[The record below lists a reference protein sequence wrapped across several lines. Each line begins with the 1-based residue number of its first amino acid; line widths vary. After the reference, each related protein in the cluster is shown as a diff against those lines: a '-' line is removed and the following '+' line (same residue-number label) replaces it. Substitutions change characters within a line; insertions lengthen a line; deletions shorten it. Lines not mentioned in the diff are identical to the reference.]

1 MFCKKIPFI
10 VCLSLLSAVSM
21 PLVAQPPQWTIDL
34 LGKEKKPE
42 KFENKKLGS
51 EKTENKKFTFFRR
64 FVQNNITRYNFYFNA
79 ANKLD
84 GIVERAKVAQ
94 QNDYSKL
101 LPFYPY
107 SLENTASQNVDLDSV
122 IIKCTAGILLH
133 DLRNDWIDNLYL
145 LIGKAYLLRK
155 DFDSAGM
162 TFQFI
167 NYNLFPRKKGEDDS
181 RVVGTTS
188 AAAKGNVI
196 SIANEENRN
205 FVQKVMTKAPSRND
219 ALVWLVRNLT
229 EQEEYGEAAGLINTL
244 QNDPNFPKRLNP
256 DLEEVA
262 AYWFYKQGEY
272 DSASLRLEKALANA
286 DTKQDRAR
294 WEFLLAQLFEKGGA
308 FEKASDYYDRAAKHT
323 VDPLMDIYAKLNDA
337 KMMRQGGNAKELQN
351 SIDKLVHMARR
362 DKFESYRDVI
372 YYSAGQISL
381 QKPDTA
387 AGIAFFKKSLLYNTD
402 NVSYKNRAFL
412 QLGDIAYEQKRYKDA
427 FSWYDSLQSGD
438 TSFADVIAKVQERR
452 NALSEIV
459 KKIDIVEREDS
470 LQRIAAMAPADRDA
484 FLKKMSKKL
493 RKERGL
499 KEEDNT
505 VSSGPINFDGDKN
518 KPIDLFESNN
528 SKGGWYF
535 YNNALRGRGFNEFR
549 TKWGDRP
556 NVDNWR
562 RKAAMQAALS
572 GSNNNQLPADAGG
585 SKKGDVKAG
594 EGQVEDI
601 TFDGLQ
607 KNLPLTPE
615 KLAESNVLLSENLYA
630 LALLYQQQLED
641 YEQAIVTYDIYL
653 DRYPDSLHDG
663 DIYLNL
669 YFCYS
674 KLGNAAKAA
683 YYKNL
688 LTKGKFANTKAAK
701 TVTNP
706 GAVNPSA
713 KTPEA
718 TRTYE
723 AIYNMF
729 IEGRF
734 EEALAQKKAADSIYG
749 KNYWSPQLLYIEA
762 VYYVKQRN
770 DSTANMV
777 LSDIVNLYPKS
788 PLKAKAQ
795 NLMDVLKRRKEIEDY
810 LTKLEVT
817 RAKEDDPIKV
827 DDNTVPVTR
836 QVQGPVVIRPKDTVT
851 AKPKD
856 TIAVIP
862 KDTVVTKP
870 PVQPVLAKDTVKR
883 APALVS
889 GPFRLDVS
897 EPHYV
902 LMIMDKVD
910 PVYVNEAKNAFVRY
924 SRESYNAEPLE
935 VNKDTLDKDRNL
947 LVFVK
952 FATADA
958 ALQYCEKLRRAAP
971 LEVSWLPAP
980 KYSFIIV
987 SEDNLKQLKIN
998 KDIIN
1003 YRKLLNLQYPGKF

>member
-10 VCLSLLSAVSM
+10 VCLSLLSAVSV
-21 PLVAQPPQWTIDL
+21 PLVAQPPSWTIDL

-51 EKTENKKFTFFRR
+51 EKTENKKFTFFRH

-84 GIVERAKVAQ
+84 AIVERAKIAQ

-107 SLENTASQNVDLDSV
+107 SLDNTATQASDLDSV
-122 IIKCTAGILLH
+122 IIKSTAGILLH
-133 DLRNDWIDNLYL
+133 DLRNDWVDNLYM
-145 LIGKAYLLRK
+145 LIGRAYLLRK

-188 AAAKGNVI
+188 AAGNGNVI
-196 SIANEENRN
+196 SIANPEKRN
-205 FVQKVMTKAPSRND
+205 FVQKVMTKAPSRNES
-219 ALVWLVRNLT
+219 LVWLIRNLT

-256 DLEEVA
+256 DLEEVT

-272 DSASLRLEKALANA
+272 DSASLRLEKALSNA
-286 DTKQDRAR
+286 ETKQDKAR
-294 WEFLLAQLFEKGGA
+294 WEFLLAQLFEKGGQYA
-308 FEKASDYYDRAAKHT
+308 KASDFYDKAAKHT

-337 KMMRQGGNAKELQN
+337 KMMKDGGNAKELDN
-351 SIDKLVHMARR
+351 SIDKLVRMAKK

-372 YYSAGQISL
+372 YYSAGQIAL

-387 AGIAFFKKSLLYNTD
+387 AGINFFNKSLYYNTA
-402 NVSYKNRAFL
+402 NIPYKNKAFL
-412 QLGDIAYEQKRYKDA
+412 QLGDIAYEQRRYKDA

-438 TSFADVIAKVQERR
+438 TSFADVIAKVQARR
-452 NALSEIV
+452 NALSGIV
-459 KKIDIVEREDS
+459 QKIDIIEREDS

-499 KEEDNT
+499 KEEDN
-505 VSSGPINFDGDKN
+505 SGGNSGPINFDSDKN
-518 KPIDLFESNN
+518 KPVDLFENN
-528 SKGGWYF
+528 GSKSGAWYF
-535 YNNALRGRGFNEFR
+535 YNNSLKSRGFNEFR
-549 TKWGDRP
+549 TKWGDRT

-562 RKAAMQAALS
+562 RKAAMQVAIS
-572 GSNNNQLPADAGG
+572 GNNPGTLPADGG
-585 SKKGDVKAG
+585 KKGEGKG
-594 EGQVEDI
+594 EQPTAEDI
-601 TFDGLQ
+601 TADGLQ

-615 KLAESNVLLSENLYA
+615 KLAVSNALLSENLYA
-630 LALLYQQQLED
+630 LAKLYQQELED
-641 YEQAIVTYDIYL
+641 YEQAIVTYDVYL

-663 DIYLNL
+663 DVYLNL
-669 YFCYS
+669 FFCYS
-674 KLGNAAKAA
+674 KLGNTSKAA

-688 LTKGKFANTKAAK
+688 LTSGKLAGSKAAK
-701 TVTNP
+701 MITNP

-713 KTPEA
+713 KTPAA
-718 TRTYE
+718 TKTYE

-734 EEALAQKKAADSIYG
+734 DEALAQKKAADSVYG

-762 VYYVKQRN
+762 MYYVKQRN
-770 DSTANMV
+770 DSTAHLV

-795 NLMDVLKRRKEIEDY
+795 NLMDVLKRRSEIENY
-810 LTKLEVT
+810 LTSLQIT

-827 DDNTVPVTR
+827 DDNVTPVTR
-836 QVQGPVVIRPKDTVT
+836 PVQGPVVIRPKDSAAIVT
-851 AKPKD
+851 
-856 TIAVIP
+856 
-862 KDTVVTKP
+862 P
-870 PVQPVLAKDTVKR
+870 PVQPVVKDTVKKV
-883 APALVS
+883 APLVS
-889 GPFRLDVS
+889 GPFRLDIAA
-897 EPHYV
+897 PHYV
-902 LMIMDKVD
+902 LMILDKVD

-935 VNKDTLDKDRNL
+935 VNKDTLDKERNL

-952 FATADA
+952 FPGADA
-958 ALQYCEKLRRAAP
+958 ALQYYEKLKRAAP
-971 LEVSWLPAP
+971 SEVSWLPAA
-980 KYSFIIV
+980 KYSFIII
-987 SEDNLKQLKIN
+987 SEDNLQRLKMN

-1003 YRKLLNLQYPGKF
+1003 YRKLLNTQYPGKF